1 MIQQIC
7 QDCQKLKRKE
17 EGGNQNMDIY
27 SNGSHRDDVSQSTMA
42 ARSHKNWAEGN
53 TLNST

>member
-1 MIQQIC
+1 
-7 QDCQKLKRKE
+7 
-17 EGGNQNMDIY
+17 MDIY

-42 ARSHKNWAEGN
+42 ARSNKNWVEGN